1 LKVLGLDLLQNLFTL
16 WVGQVGMRERDR
28 ETETEI
34 FAAGMRFVAGKW
46 SRN

>member
-1 LKVLGLDLLQNLFTL
+1 
-16 WVGQVGMRERDR
+16 MRETET

-46 SRN
+46 REVEHELGKKRV